1 MNALIEFI
9 INLFRSPASAA
20 EFVADPE
27 EAMRTAGLPPV
38 NPAQLQA
45 IAATAAPAGA
55 VLGGGDP
62 IVGLQRAVAEHHNI
76 ASPFSPQTTWA
87 PQTQSEFAS
96 RNDTEFASRNDTDWA
111 SNNDTSLLS
120 PEQSSGA
127 NSQQGGLNLGFG
139 DITFGDKTSNT
150 ATDGAVI
157 ADGDISGPVA
167 TGDDAVATGGDN
179 SGDILTGDRSVQGD
193 GNSANSGDVLAG
205 SGSNVVIGEGNDVE
219 DNGNTTSG
227 GGDIVTDNEGP
238 VIGEVDSGDDSAVVI
253 DDGDVATDTTTVVDG
268 DVLTGGDAFDM
279 SDNSGQDN
287 SDNRDYS
294 DDDLTSI
301 DTDISNDIITDI
313 DGDMDDDV
321 APEQEFLRCIEAKI
335 FYKHA
340 RVQTRSDAL
349 SKLMSHGMQA
359 RDEVEFGQEEE
370 NTVESSNSRMYPFD
384 VHRLT
389 FGWVI
394 RRPKLS
400 TAEAWR
406 SAKQA
411 REDDTDWA
419 WYKELPDET
428 VTTLAKTKREFGKT
442 FKAVRPRGRAREN
455 RPSHTLS
462 LTLSLIGRRPISAP
476 PRCA

>member
-1 MNALIEFI
+1 MSVALSTIALKVKGPSPLTGCPRGNVFI

-55 VLGGGDP
+55 VLGGGDT

-227 GGDIVTDNEGP
+227 
-238 VIGEVDSGDDSAVVI
+238 
-253 DDGDVATDTTTVVDG
+253 DGCDGWCTTELAPQTKDQVRCV
-268 DVLTGGDAFDM
+268 
-279 SDNSGQDN
+279 SQ
-287 SDNRDYS
+287 
-294 DDDLTSI
+294 
-301 DTDISNDIITDI
+301 ISKA
-313 DGDMDDDV
+313 G
-321 APEQEFLRCIEAKI
+321 AKL
-335 FYKHA
+335 
-340 RVQTRSDAL
+340 V
-349 SKLMSHGMQA
+349 
-359 RDEVEFGQEEE
+359 
-370 NTVESSNSRMYPFD
+370 
-384 VHRLT
+384 
-389 FGWVI
+389 
-394 RRPKLS
+394 
-400 TAEAWR
+400 
-406 SAKQA
+406 
-411 REDDTDWA
+411 
-419 WYKELPDET
+419 
-428 VTTLAKTKREFGKT
+428 KTQ
-442 FKAVRPRGRAREN
+442 FKAHWRV
-455 RPSHTLS
+455 STWLK
-462 LTLSLIGRRPISAP
+462 
-476 PRCA
+476 

>member
-1 MNALIEFI
+1 MTRSAKLEPLPNAPVVSVPSEPTKADE
-9 INLFRSPASAA
+9 RSDKQS
-20 EFVADPE
+20 FF
-27 EAMRTAGLPPV
+27 
-38 NPAQLQA
+38 
-45 IAATAAPAGA
+45 IAAD
-55 VLGGGDP
+55 VK
-62 IVGLQRAVAEHHNI
+62 V
-76 ASPFSPQTTWA
+76 
-87 PQTQSEFAS
+87 QSIE
-96 RNDTEFASRNDTDWA
+96 T
-111 SNNDTSLLS
+111 
-120 PEQSSGA
+120 
-127 NSQQGGLNLGFG
+127 
-139 DITFGDKTSNT
+139 
-150 ATDGAVI
+150 
-157 ADGDISGPVA
+157 
-167 TGDDAVATGGDN
+167 
-179 SGDILTGDRSVQGD
+179 
-193 GNSANSGDVLAG
+193 
-205 SGSNVVIGEGNDVE
+205 
-219 DNGNTTSG
+219 
-227 GGDIVTDNEGP
+227 
-238 VIGEVDSGDDSAVVI
+238 I
-253 DDGDVATDTTTVVDG
+253 DVVDG
-268 DVLTGGDAFDM
+268 TFTTTFRAIFIWPLPKRLAGLDRKLDPKALRSHLDELGEWPRFDM
-279 SDNSGQDN
+279 INLVETEGGHVESTCKIRNIRVD
-287 SDNRDYS
+287 
-294 DDDLTSI
+294 
-301 DTDISNDIITDI
+301 DIITDI

-476 PRCA
+476 PRYA